1 MVAKPTSEEP
11 AGGPPWVLIGGILAV
26 AAVAAVV
33 LYPGTASEPES
44 PTTEIASD
52 SAPPAEPAAET
63 PVAAAAPTGAA
74 EPQVTLVNV
83 TKPDPDAPIPPL
95 PFIPNM
101 VPRPPEVI
109 SEVYEYAARNPDVLE
124 FVPCFCGC
132 ETAGHRANAH
142 CFVKSRND
150 DGTVREWEQ
159 HGMGCAVCIDVAR
172 DSMQLQ
178 ASGASV
184 EDVRAAVEAKYADRF
199 PRMTP
204 TPDPPAE

>member
-1 MVAKPTSEEP
+1 MAVKESPDEQ
-11 AGGPPWVLIGGILAV
+11 AGGPPWVLIGGLVAVVAV
-26 AAVAAVV
+26 AGVA
-33 LYPGTASEPES
+33 LYPGNTPEPEPATPEISATAPAPTSETETPASTPAPASEVEA
-44 PTTEIASD
+44 TL
-52 SAPPAEPAAET
+52 AE
-63 PVAAAAPTGAA
+63 
-74 EPQVTLVNV
+74 V
-83 TKPDPDAPIPPL
+83 TKPPADAPIPAL

-150 DGTVREWEQ
+150 DGTVREWEP

-184 EDVRAAVEAKYADRF
+184 DDVRKAIVDKYADRF

-204 TPDPPAE
+204 TPEPPAE